1 MAQHTSV
8 RLETPC
14 EFINVTPLN
23 PLISKC
29 QIKVCYVSD
38 EPNRN
43 KSIITKDVARDMANS
58 LPGSPIVGYFNEAKG
73 DFEEHNRVIDISNG
87 KFTIKDKTRPY
98 GFVDLGA
105 KVWFQKFLDDGTT
118 EREYLMTEGY
128 IWTGQYPEA
137 QRIIDEGNNQSME
150 LDEDLIDAFWTKDS
164 KGKPQFF
171 IINEAIISKLCVLG
185 EDCEPCFEG
194 SNITAPQITFS
205 FEDGFKEQLFSMMNE
220 IKKVLN
226 EGGAP
231 TVFTR
236 YAVEIGDSL
245 WSSIYS
251 YLEHTYPRANDEG
264 YVYDSIYRIE
274 GIYEEGSQ
282 KFAILQNRSNSK
294 YFRMNFSLDDTT
306 GFAASA
312 ELVEVTKTYVP
323 AAQPQFALEDVE
335 AFELEY
341 AKKKKKAEK
350 EDEEDKK
357 PENGDDDSKKPEDDE
372 SKKSGEEDDEDDSD
386 DDDADDDEDKKKK
399 KKKTKF
405 AKSEEDDDDEDKCP
419 KCGKPKSEC
428 ECEDEDDDDDEKGK
442 KSKYNLDEI
451 QEYVE
456 LSQKYSALETDY
468 NNLKS
473 EMEKLVEFKKSIEKK
488 DKEAMIASFYM
499 LSDEEKK
506 DVVDNIDTYSLED
519 IEAKLSIICVRNK
532 VNFNLDEDNK
542 ETTKP
547 TTFSLDGSLGD
558 DNVPAWVKSLRNVA
572 KSMN

>member
-1 MAQHTSV
+1 MAQHTSIK
-8 RLETPC
+8 LETPC

-43 KSIITKDVARDMANS
+43 KSVITKDVARDMANS

-105 KVWFQKFLDDGTT
+105 KVWFQKFLDDGQI

-194 SNITAPQITFS
+194 ANITSPQITFS

-245 WSSIYS
+245 WSAIYS

-294 YFRMNFSLDDTT
+294 YFRMNFSLDDNT

-341 AKKKKKAEK
+341 AKKKKKAE
-350 EDEEDKK
+350 EDE
-357 PENGDDDSKKPEDDE
+357 DDDESKKPGEEGKEDPEDK
-372 SKKSGEEDDEDDSD
+372 KKSGEEDDEDDSD

-399 KKKTKF
+399 KKTKF
-405 AKSEEDDDDEDKCP
+405 AKSEDDDEDEEKCP
-419 KCGKPKSEC
+419 KCGKPISEC
-428 ECEDEDDDDDEKGK
+428 ECEDEEDDDENKGK
-442 KSKYNLDEI
+442 KGKYNLDEI
-451 QEYVE
+451 EEYVE

-468 NNLKS
+468 NNMKA
-473 EMEKLVEFKKSIEKK
+473 EMAKLVEFKKSIEKK

-506 DVVDNIDTYSLED
+506 DVVDNIDTYSLDE

-532 VNFNLDEDNK
+532 VNFNLDEDKDDKNN
-542 ETTKP
+542 KP
-547 TTFSLDGSLGD
+547 TTYSLDGGMGD
-558 DNVPAWVKSLRNVA
+558 ENVPAWVKSLRNVA